1 MILKSAKKIIDMSRN
16 LFHCAFFHNGFFQ
29 NVNAT
34 ISTLTPNHQCYAKVS
49 KSFRK
54 RGLRYKFLS

>member
-1 MILKSAKKIIDMSRN
+1 MSRN

-34 ISTLTPNHQCYAKVS
+34 ISTLTPYHQCYAKVS
-49 KSFRK
+49 KVFEKGDYAISF
-54 RGLRYKFLS
+54 